1 MPPPPVAVVLPR
13 TPVVWKCG
21 DTPHCNSQG
30 YCVSP
35 GDPWVVDDKSLP
47 KESPKCKFVLRV
59 QAGGG
64 EDSKKSVPVPG
75 VAYSIPSVA
84 SLGVNLQIGSSWHP
98 VAHCFVAG
106 KIDFNFITVQ
116 P

>member
-1 MPPPPVAVVLPR
+1 
-13 TPVVWKCG
+13 
-21 DTPHCNSQG
+21 
-30 YCVSP
+30 
-35 GDPWVVDDKSLP
+35 VVDDKSLP

-84 SLGVNLQIGSSWHP
+84 SLGVNLQIGSWRGILLRIFLSL
-98 VAHCFVAG
+98 A
-106 KIDFNFITVQ
+106 K
-116 P
+116 